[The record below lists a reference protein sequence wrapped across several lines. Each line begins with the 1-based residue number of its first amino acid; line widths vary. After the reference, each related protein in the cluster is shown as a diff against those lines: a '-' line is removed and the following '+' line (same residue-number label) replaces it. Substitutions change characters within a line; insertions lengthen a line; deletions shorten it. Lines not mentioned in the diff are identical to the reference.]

1 MTDYTKNSILLNFT
15 PLTGLPLNNY
25 VEVYVNNE
33 LRHTEYS
40 NVNLLYVSPIVS
52 GDILKLIVKNINYA
66 DQRVEININRV
77 NYTTDATGDDNG
89 ITNTY
94 ITGVTGNV
102 FTNTYTLDGYFANGT
117 YDSYSYDLV
126 LDVNLPQFNY
136 YDEGKY
142 LLFSAFNT
150 GSTQGLGVSTNYGAT
165 ITPVGPSKNFTL
177 SGATIQFKQGSITR
191 YGNTMIAPTL
201 YDQGFPLPTYLG
213 YTYKSLDYGSTW
225 NPIYGL
231 GNKGFTLSDISFDG
245 QIISVFDTNTQ
256 LYISTDSATT
266 WTQKIPS
273 FRVNSLTI
281 GYSGFPQYFAGGNV
295 DGEPYVKDY
304 CYKLESVD
312 GSFIPFTSL
321 GLGYWNTISVS
332 DDNKYIFVGSRNV
345 TSPSTSSKFYI
356 SSDSGTTWTQTFTGL
371 TTAVQLNSSM
381 DSSGK
386 YILVSDLANNRTFLS
401 SDYGLTFTQV
411 LTGAGKNGMVS
422 SSGKYMY
429 VISSDTLAELMKY
442 SNDYGVTWSTINYSP
457 LITDIYGMT
466 INK

>member
-15 PLTGLPLNNY
+15 PLTGLALNSY

-40 NVNLLYVSPIVS
+40 DVNLLYVSSIVS
-52 GDILKLIVKNINYA
+52 GDILKLIVKNLNFA
-66 DQRVEININRV
+66 DQRIEININRV
-77 NYTTDATGDDNG
+77 NYTTDANGDDNG

-102 FTNTYTLDGYFANGT
+102 ITNTYTLDGYFANGT

-126 LDVNLPQFNY
+126 LDVNLPQGNY

-142 LLFSAFNT
+142 LLYAATNT

-165 ITPVGPSKNFTL
+165 ITPVGPSNITISGFT
-177 SGATIQFKQGSITR
+177 IEFQQGSISKF
-191 YGNTMIAPTL
+191 GNTMIAPSL
-201 YDQGFPLPTYLG
+201 YQRGTPPEYLG

-231 GNKGFTLSDISFDG
+231 GNKAFTQSDISFDA
-245 QIISVFDTNTQ
+245 QVLTILDINNN
-256 LYISTDSATT
+256 LYISNDSGNT
-266 WTQKIPS
+266 WTQKVPS
-273 FRVNSLTI
+273 FTVNSLTN
-281 GYSGFPQYFAGGNV
+281 GNSGFPQYFAGG
-295 DGEPYVKDY
+295 DEGGEPFVTDY
-304 CYKLESVD
+304 CYKLESIG
-312 GSFIPFTSL
+312 GSFIPYTSL

-345 TSPSTSSKFYI
+345 SSPSTSSKFYI

-371 TTAVQLNSSM
+371 TIAVNMDSSM

-386 YILVSDLANNRTFLS
+386 YILLSDVTFNRTFLS

-429 VISSDTLAELMKY
+429 VISSDTTAELMKY
-442 SNDYGVTWSTINYSP
+442 STDYGVTWSTINYSP
-457 LITDIYGMT
+457 LITNIYGMT